1 MAKRIAGKLVC
12 ALLMIS
18 FGFCCLSFFSL
29 CPQKVSAET
38 VIAEAEEGDS
48 LLSDEVM
55 RQAMLIISSAGEHG
69 LSEED
74 IQQLKLFGL
83 SASQIEMLQS
93 LASVEDDTDTE
104 SYGDWNVQNIDQS
117 ENPAV
122 LFLWL
127 GIAAAAVLIGVL
139 LVTRRIYFSFRL
151 K

>member
-1 MAKRIAGKLVC
+1 MAKRIAGKLIC

-18 FGFCCLSFFSL
+18 CGICCLSFFSL
-29 CPQKVSAET
+29 YPQTVSAAT
-38 VIAEAEEGDS
+38 VIAEAEEEDS

-55 RQAMLIISSAGEHG
+55 RQAMQIISSAGEHG
-69 LSEED
+69 LSKED
-74 IQQLKLFGL
+74 IQQLRLLGL

-104 SYGDWNVQNIDQS
+104 SYGDWNVQDVDQS
-117 ENPAV
+117 KSPIT

-139 LVTRRIYFSFRL
+139 LVIRRIYFSLRM